1 MDPNE
6 AMNQLDKAFNAQR
19 QPEFLK
25 EIRTAN
31 FLEDVLKAK
40 SVEDGRTLLLYAA
53 LKGKHKWV
61 TVFVERVST
70 SRIVEVLRVVDALSS
85 LTKHS
90 RLTPTLKALVTSLSQ
105 YPRQNEWEVRTYIS
119 QSTPPSFC

>member
-1 MDPNE
+1 
-6 AMNQLDKAFNAQR
+6 MNRLDKAFNAEHQS
-19 QPEFLK
+19 EFLK

-53 LKGKHKWV
+53 LKGKRTWV
-61 TVFVERVST
+61 EVFVKRVST
-70 SRIVEVLRVVDALSS
+70 TRIVEVLRVVDALTSS
-85 LTKHS
+85 TKHS

-105 YPRQNEWEVRTYIS
+105 YPR
-119 QSTPPSFC
+119 